1 MTRFHARTLFAAL
14 TVATASLAFAGAAA
28 AQAYPSKPIRI
39 IVPFPPGG
47 ITDIVTRVI
56 TDSLNK
62 EWGQPVVT
70 ENRAGAA
77 GNVGAAVAAQAP
89 PDGYTMLMATIGVG
103 SINEFLYKNMPY
115 NTLRDLAPVA
125 MVAQG
130 PNGLVVPTESPIKNI
145 QDLIARAKAAPGKL
159 NYGTPGIGT
168 SLHLASAMLAHR
180 YGLDMQNVVYR
191 GNTEVLAGL
200 LKNEVTFMFDS
211 ITQVVAQHRKG
222 AVRVLAVTNA
232 TRWPT
237 LPDIPTMAEVGV
249 PDFVVVPWFWLAAP
263 SKTPRDI
270 VEKWHEAV
278 TRTIQT
284 PEAKERYLNLGLEPR
299 PMTIDGLVQ
308 HIQAE
313 RKRWSEVIQA
323 AKITAN

>member
-1 MTRFHARTLFAAL
+1 
-14 TVATASLAFAGAAA
+14 
-28 AQAYPSKPIRI
+28 
-39 IVPFPPGG
+39 VPFPPGG

-56 TDSLNK
+56 TDSLSK

>member
-1 MTRFHARTLFAAL
+1 MMKFHARAILAAL
-14 TVATASLAFAGAAA
+14 TVAGSLAVTGAS
-28 AQAYPSKPIRI
+28 AQDYPSKPIRL
-39 IVPFPPGG
+39 IVPFPAGG

-56 TDSLNK
+56 TDFLAK

-77 GNVGAAVAAQAP
+77 GNVGSAVAAQAP

-103 SINEFLYKNMPY
+103 SINEFLYKNLPY

-130 PNGLVVPTESPIKNI
+130 PNGLVVPADSPIKSI
-145 QDLIARAKAAPGKL
+145 QDLIARAKAAPGQI

-180 YGLDMQNVVYR
+180 YGLEMQNVVYR
-191 GNTEVLAGL
+191 GNVDVLAGL
-200 LKNEVTFMFDS
+200 LKGEVTFMFDS

-249 PDFVVVPWFWLAAP
+249 PDFVVVPWFWVAAP
-263 SKTPRDI
+263 VKTPPAI
-270 VEKWHEAV
+270 IQKWHDAV
-278 TRTIQT
+278 NRAIQT

-308 HIQAE
+308 HIHAE

-323 AKITAN
+323 ANIKAD